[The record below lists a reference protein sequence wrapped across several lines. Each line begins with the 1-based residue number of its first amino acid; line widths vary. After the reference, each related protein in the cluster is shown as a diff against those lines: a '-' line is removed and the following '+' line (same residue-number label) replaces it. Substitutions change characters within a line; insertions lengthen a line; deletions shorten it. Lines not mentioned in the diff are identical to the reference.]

1 VLGVELFA
9 TAISAPVGENL
20 TPNAGPPTKLAGLAY
35 LVPKPDDVTGYAA
48 MNGVAVLPIATSFV
62 TGLNDMLSGLLPNG
76 GSDAGFAYLVPNPVT
91 DDHGNNE
98 ITGVAPWLNATWV
111 LSPFSV
117 TPVEKPAEFK
127 AGPFEYLDPN
137 PLA

>member
-9 TAISAPVGENL
+9 TASSAPVGENL

-48 MNGVAVLPIATSFV
+48 MNGDAVLPIATSFV
-62 TGLNDMLSGLLPNG
+62 IGLNDMLSKLLPNG

-98 ITGVAPWLNATWV
+98 MTGVAPWLNAT
-111 LSPFSV
+111 
-117 TPVEKPAEFK
+117 
-127 AGPFEYLDPN
+127 
-137 PLA
+137 